1 MRAVRLISVNE
12 KKYTNTEDFVIPLL
26 RKLYCFTVDSS
37 DTLGKYKRAV
47 TAENQKLLRAFNL
60 NKISFYMRR

>member
-37 DTLGKYKRAV
+37 DTPR
-47 TAENQKLLRAFNL
+47 Q
-60 NKISFYMRR
+60 I